1 MKNRIRPI
9 VRFCK
14 SIIYIYI
21 YIDVHDESNFTF
33 ARDCGGPPSLADDI
47 VVVVDRSNIT
57 VCPNEGRNRRG
68 ASLCARR
75 LKSRLQESTR

>member
-1 MKNRIRPI
+1 MYTMNLTLRLLAI
-9 VRFCK
+9 
-14 SIIYIYI
+14 
-21 YIDVHDESNFTF
+21 
-33 ARDCGGPPSLADDI
+33 GGPPSLADDI